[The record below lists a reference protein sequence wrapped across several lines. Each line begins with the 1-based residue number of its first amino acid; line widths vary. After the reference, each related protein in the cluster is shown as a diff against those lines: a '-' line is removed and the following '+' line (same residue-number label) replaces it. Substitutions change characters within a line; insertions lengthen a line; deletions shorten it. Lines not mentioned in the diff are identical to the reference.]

1 MKAMFFLICIAFS
14 TFSGRAAADPSCEG
28 RFVNPITDVCWRCI
42 FPLSLGSVQV
52 GKGDLPDTSNPGSPL
67 QLCPAPPPLFVRPG
81 LAIGYWEPMAMTDV
95 SRSPGCMVNLGG
107 FSINLGK
114 TGMGTARKDDK
125 QVTGTWS
132 TIEKMCIAISVLI
145 VAGNWV
151 KKHNVMDLL
160 GWVFSL
166 TLVSMLVVIRTP
178 VQIIDYSNVAQVYEV
193 DNVPIGLAIP
203 ASLTTRVGNALIQSY
218 EMVFALPDSVTYSKT
233 GMLFGSNLVAKSTDF
248 LSQNPQITTLFSDY
262 VQNCVMGDIFLN
274 HKYSFEELLNSPDPY
289 TLIFANPSPLRGV
302 FDKNNQFQTCEE
314 ASRDLKSA
322 LALDTQTGGKTWNY
336 YVRQLF
342 GGKPNPDL
350 LFSQMIGD
358 SYNYFYSSGQSAGQ
372 IIRQNV
378 TMNALRSGIQSY
390 AARSGDTASLVN
402 MANTSSLEKQRL
414 AQATMGHQALRTLP
428 LMQTVIMGIMI
439 GMFPIMVMAAMFNM
453 MTLQVLKGYV
463 FALIWLQTWPLLFAI
478 LNSAMAYYAK
488 QNGVPVVLSEL
499 SQVQLKN
506 SDIATTA
513 GYIAVMIPPLSW
525 GIVKSMGAAF
535 SSAYSHFSSSGLS
548 ATSQAASG
556 VVDGNYSFANMQM
569 ENVSGYSWG
578 TNSTTSFGQM
588 SRQLANGGMSTQT
601 RDGSMVWDSGGAMS
615 KLPVDINVG
624 RQIASAQQQMARE
637 ADVQAESALHGYNS
651 SVTSAWNSLQ
661 QFGTNKGNSAS
672 TTTGADTTDSSQDS
686 MARSKMWNAVVANA
700 KANNI
705 SNEESFQQLM
715 DDSAKSTQ
723 GVDLYGS
730 GKWSSGDQ
738 LFGKLGKWGTGL
750 SAEAGV
756 KGSAGWTHSSGN
768 TDNVGTSG
776 RESNDSRHDT
786 SSQAAKDF
794 KEASDYFTS
803 RKTTTSGNITD
814 NNASS
819 RVDQFAASLSSAKN
833 SYDQY
838 TSSRTRSHEYSEMA
852 SRTES
857 MTGQMN
863 ENLTQQFANF
873 VQHRAPQDAEAI
885 LTNTSSPEIA
895 AQREALAREFVK
907 EQVEPRVDAAYQQ
920 GRESIGQNMAG
931 VSGGGDNGS
940 VMADYR
946 QNSGRIDAMTQ
957 DAGIKDNVDQKV
969 GGMITE
975 NKQQQQETR
984 ENIQRQGAE
993 VKNENTEMEKDHKTK
1008 ANEFKGDYNERKSKV
1023 KSLPGADSPT
1033 ELEAKA
1039 AKIQKDYLDGKR

>member
-1 MKAMFFLICIAFS
+1 MLEVYAIA
-14 TFSGRAAADPSCEG
+14 GGDWLRGNLNAIAA
-28 RFVNPITDVCWRCI
+28 F
-42 FPLSLGSVQV
+42 
-52 GKGDLPDTSNPGSPL
+52 
-67 QLCPAPPPLFVRPG
+67 
-81 LAIGYWEPMAMTDV
+81 
-95 SRSPGCMVNLGG
+95 
-107 FSINLGK
+107 
-114 TGMGTARKDDK
+114 MG
-125 QVTGTWS
+125 TGTWS

-358 SYNYFYSSGQSAGQ
+358 SYSYFYSSGQSAGQ

-402 MANTSSLEKQRL
+402 IANTSSLEKQRL
-414 AQATMGHQALRTLP
+414 AQATMGHQALRALP
-428 LMQTVIMGIMI
+428 LMQTVIMGLMI

-672 TTTGADTTDSSQDS
+672 TTTGADTTESSQDS

-715 DDSAKSTQ
+715 DKSTK
-723 GVDLYGS
+723 GSLSGEMYGNA
-730 GKWSSGDQ
+730 KWNTGDQ
-738 LFGKLGKWGTGL
+738 LAGKLGKWATGF
-750 SAEAGV
+750 SAEGGV
-756 KGSAGWTHSSGN
+756 KASLGASVSSGS
-768 TDNVGTSG
+768 TDSTNESG
-776 RESNDSRHDT
+776 RESHDSRHDT

-873 VQHRAPQDAEAI
+873 VQQRAPQDAATI

-895 AQREALAREFVK
+895 TQREALAREFVK

-920 GRESIGQNMAG
+920 GRESIGQNMTE

-946 QNSGRIDAMTQ
+946 HNSGRIDAMTQ
-957 DAGIKDNVDQKV
+957 QANIKDNVGQKV

-975 NKQQQQETR
+975 NKQQHQETR
-984 ENIQRQGAE
+984 ENIQQQGVE
-993 VKNENTEMEKDHKTK
+993 VKKENAELENDHKTK
-1008 ANEFKGDYNERKSKV
+1008 GNDFKNSYNDKKEHQTR
-1023 KSLPGADSPT
+1023 LPGADST
-1033 ELEAKA
+1033 KELLDKA
-1039 AKIQKDYLDGKR
+1039 TKLENEKPKG

>member
-1 MKAMFFLICIAFS
+1 MLEIYAIA
-14 TFSGRAAADPSCEG
+14 GGDWLRGNLNAIAA
-28 RFVNPITDVCWRCI
+28 F
-42 FPLSLGSVQV
+42 
-52 GKGDLPDTSNPGSPL
+52 
-67 QLCPAPPPLFVRPG
+67 
-81 LAIGYWEPMAMTDV
+81 
-95 SRSPGCMVNLGG
+95 
-107 FSINLGK
+107 
-114 TGMGTARKDDK
+114 MGTS
-125 QVTGTWS
+125 TWS

-151 KKHNVMDLL
+151 KKHNVMDLI

-203 ASLTTRVGNALIQSY
+203 ASLTTRAGNALIQSY

-322 LALDTQTGGKTWNY
+322 LVLDTQTGGKTWNY

-378 TMNALRSGIQSY
+378 TMNALCSGIQSY

-672 TTTGADTTDSSQDS
+672 TTTGADTTESSQDS

>member
-1 MKAMFFLICIAFS
+1 MLEIYAIA
-14 TFSGRAAADPSCEG
+14 GGDWLRGNLNAIAA
-28 RFVNPITDVCWRCI
+28 F
-42 FPLSLGSVQV
+42 
-52 GKGDLPDTSNPGSPL
+52 
-67 QLCPAPPPLFVRPG
+67 
-81 LAIGYWEPMAMTDV
+81 
-95 SRSPGCMVNLGG
+95 
-107 FSINLGK
+107 
-114 TGMGTARKDDK
+114 MGTS
-125 QVTGTWS
+125 TWS

-151 KKHNVMDLL
+151 KKHNVMDLI

-414 AQATMGHQALRTLP
+414 AQATMGHQALRALP
-428 LMQTVIMGIMI
+428 LMQTVIMGLMI

-637 ADVQAESALHGYNS
+637 SDVQAESALHGYNS

-672 TTTGADTTDSSQDS
+672 TTTGADTTESSQDS
-686 MARSKMWNAVVANA
+686 MARSKMMNAVDSYA
-700 KANNI
+700 KANHI
-705 SNEESFQQLM
+705 SRDEAFGQLM
-715 DDSAKSTQ
+715 DKSVRGDVSGEAYVGARGGVGFELFGNGGKAEFGGRMSARGTA
-723 GVDLYGS
+723 
-730 GKWSSGDQ
+730 SSGSQD
-738 LFGKLGKWGTGL
+738 
-750 SAEAGV
+750 
-756 KGSAGWTHSSGN
+756 N
-768 TDNVGTSG
+768 TT
-776 RESNDSRHDT
+776 
-786 SSQAAKDF
+786 
-794 KEASDYFTS
+794 
-803 RKTTTSGNITD
+803 
-814 NNASS
+814 
-819 RVDQFAASLSSAKN
+819 
-833 SYDQY
+833 
-838 TSSRTRSHEYSEMA
+838 
-852 SRTES
+852 
-857 MTGQMN
+857 
-863 ENLTQQFANF
+863 
-873 VQHRAPQDAEAI
+873 
-885 LTNTSSPEIA
+885 
-895 AQREALAREFVK
+895 
-907 EQVEPRVDAAYQQ
+907 
-920 GRESIGQNMAG
+920 
-931 VSGGGDNGS
+931 
-940 VMADYR
+940 
-946 QNSGRIDAMTQ
+946 
-957 DAGIKDNVDQKV
+957 
-969 GGMITE
+969 
-975 NKQQQQETR
+975 
-984 ENIQRQGAE
+984 
-993 VKNENTEMEKDHKTK
+993 
-1008 ANEFKGDYNERKSKV
+1008 
-1023 KSLPGADSPT
+1023 
-1033 ELEAKA
+1033 
-1039 AKIQKDYLDGKR
+1039 

>member
-1 MKAMFFLICIAFS
+1 
-14 TFSGRAAADPSCEG
+14 
-28 RFVNPITDVCWRCI
+28 
-42 FPLSLGSVQV
+42 
-52 GKGDLPDTSNPGSPL
+52 
-67 QLCPAPPPLFVRPG
+67 
-81 LAIGYWEPMAMTDV
+81 
-95 SRSPGCMVNLGG
+95 
-107 FSINLGK
+107 
-114 TGMGTARKDDK
+114 
-125 QVTGTWS
+125 
-132 TIEKMCIAISVLI
+132 
-145 VAGNWV
+145 
-151 KKHNVMDLL
+151 

-588 SRQLANGGMSTQT
+588 SRQLANGGISTQT
-601 RDGSMVWDSGGAMS
+601 RDGSMVWDSSGAMS

-672 TTTGADTTDSSQDS
+672 TTTGADTTESSQDS

>member
-1 MKAMFFLICIAFS
+1 MLEVYAIA
-14 TFSGRAAADPSCEG
+14 GGDWLRGNLNAIAA
-28 RFVNPITDVCWRCI
+28 F
-42 FPLSLGSVQV
+42 
-52 GKGDLPDTSNPGSPL
+52 
-67 QLCPAPPPLFVRPG
+67 
-81 LAIGYWEPMAMTDV
+81 
-95 SRSPGCMVNLGG
+95 
-107 FSINLGK
+107 
-114 TGMGTARKDDK
+114 MG
-125 QVTGTWS
+125 TGTWS

-274 HKYSFEELLNSPDPY
+274 HKYTFEELLNSPDPY

-402 MANTSSLEKQRL
+402 IANTSSLEKQRL
-414 AQATMGHQALRTLP
+414 AQATMGHQALRALP
-428 LMQTVIMGIMI
+428 LTQTVIMGLMI

-463 FALIWLQTWPLLFAI
+463 YALIWLQTWPLLFAI

-535 SSAYSHFSSSGLS
+535 SSAYSHFSSSGLG

-588 SRQLANGGMSTQT
+588 SRQLANGGTET
-601 RDGSMVWDSGGAMS
+601 KTGDGTTIWDARSS
-615 KLPVDINVG
+615 KLPVDINVS
-624 RQIASAQQQMARE
+624 RQLASANQQMARE

-672 TTTGADTTDSSQDS
+672 TTTGADTTESSQDS

-715 DDSAKSTQ
+715 DKSTK
-723 GVDLYGS
+723 GSLSGEMYGNA
-730 GKWSSGDQ
+730 KWNTGDQ
-738 LFGKLGKWGTGL
+738 LAGKLGKWATGF
-750 SAEAGV
+750 SAEGGV
-756 KGSAGWTHSSGN
+756 KASLGASVSSGS
-768 TDNVGTSG
+768 TDSTNESG
-776 RESNDSRHDT
+776 RESHDSRHDT

-819 RVDQFAASLSSAKN
+819 RVDQFSASLSSAKN

-838 TSSRTRSHEYSEMA
+838 TTSRTRSHEYSEMA

-873 VQHRAPQDAEAI
+873 VQHRAPQNAEAI

-920 GRESIGQNMAG
+920 GRESIGQNMTE

-946 QNSGRIDAMTQ
+946 HNSGRIDAMTQ
-957 DAGIKDNVDQKV
+957 QANIKDNVGQKV

-975 NKQQQQETR
+975 NKQQHQETR
-984 ENIQRQGAE
+984 ENIQQQGVE
-993 VKNENTEMEKDHKTK
+993 VKKENAELENDHKTK
-1008 ANEFKGDYNERKSKV
+1008 GNDFKNSYNDKKEHQTR
-1023 KSLPGADSPT
+1023 LPGADST
-1033 ELEAKA
+1033 KELLDKA
-1039 AKIQKDYLDGKR
+1039 TKLENEKPKG

>member
-1 MKAMFFLICIAFS
+1 MLEVYAIA
-14 TFSGRAAADPSCEG
+14 GGDWLRGNLNAIAA
-28 RFVNPITDVCWRCI
+28 F
-42 FPLSLGSVQV
+42 
-52 GKGDLPDTSNPGSPL
+52 
-67 QLCPAPPPLFVRPG
+67 
-81 LAIGYWEPMAMTDV
+81 
-95 SRSPGCMVNLGG
+95 
-107 FSINLGK
+107 
-114 TGMGTARKDDK
+114 MG
-125 QVTGTWS
+125 TGTWS

-145 VAGNWV
+145 VAGSWV
-151 KKHNVMDLL
+151 KKHNVMDLI

-414 AQATMGHQALRTLP
+414 AQATMGHQALRALP
-428 LMQTVIMGIMI
+428 LMQTVIMGLMI

-661 QFGTNKGNSAS
+661 QFGTNKGNSTS
-672 TTTGADTTDSSQDS
+672 TTTGADTTESSQDS

-715 DDSAKSTQ
+715 DKSTK
-723 GVDLYGS
+723 GAVSGEIYGG

-738 LFGKLGKWGTGL
+738 LAGKLGKLATGF
-750 SAEAGV
+750 SAEGGF
-756 KGSAGWTHSSGN
+756 KGSVALSGTSGS
-768 TDNVGTSG
+768 TDSTTESG
-776 RESNDSRHDT
+776 RESHDSRHDT

-838 TSSRTRSHEYSEMA
+838 TTSRTRSHEYSEMA

-857 MTGQMN
+857 MSGQMN

-940 VMADYR
+940 VMADYG

-957 DAGIKDNVDQKV
+957 DAGIKDNVGQKV
-969 GGMITE
+969 DGMIAE
-975 NKQQQQETR
+975 NKQQHKETR
-984 ENIQRQGAE
+984 ENIQQQGVE
-993 VKNENTEMEKDHKTK
+993 VKKENAELENDHKTK
-1008 ANEFKGDYNERKSKV
+1008 GNDFKNTYNNKKESQTK
-1023 KSLPGADSPT
+1023 LPGADT
-1033 ELEAKA
+1033 TKELLDKA
-1039 AKIQKDYLDGKR
+1039 RKLENETSKR

>member
-1 MKAMFFLICIAFS
+1 
-14 TFSGRAAADPSCEG
+14 
-28 RFVNPITDVCWRCI
+28 
-42 FPLSLGSVQV
+42 
-52 GKGDLPDTSNPGSPL
+52 
-67 QLCPAPPPLFVRPG
+67 
-81 LAIGYWEPMAMTDV
+81 
-95 SRSPGCMVNLGG
+95 
-107 FSINLGK
+107 
-114 TGMGTARKDDK
+114 
-125 QVTGTWS
+125 
-132 TIEKMCIAISVLI
+132 
-145 VAGNWV
+145 
-151 KKHNVMDLL
+151 
-160 GWVFSL
+160 FSL

-588 SRQLANGGMSTQT
+588 SRQLANGGISTQT
-601 RDGSMVWDSGGAMS
+601 RDGSMVWDSSGAMS

-672 TTTGADTTDSSQDS
+672 TTTGADTTESSQDS

>member
-1 MKAMFFLICIAFS
+1 MLEIYAIA
-14 TFSGRAAADPSCEG
+14 GGDWLRGNLNAIAA
-28 RFVNPITDVCWRCI
+28 F
-42 FPLSLGSVQV
+42 
-52 GKGDLPDTSNPGSPL
+52 
-67 QLCPAPPPLFVRPG
+67 
-81 LAIGYWEPMAMTDV
+81 
-95 SRSPGCMVNLGG
+95 
-107 FSINLGK
+107 
-114 TGMGTARKDDK
+114 MGTS
-125 QVTGTWS
+125 TWS

-151 KKHNVMDLL
+151 KKHNVMDLI

-203 ASLTTRVGNALIQSY
+203 ASLTTRAGNALIQSY

-322 LALDTQTGGKTWNY
+322 LVLDTQTGGKTWNY

-342 GGKPNPDL
+342 GGKPKPDL

-672 TTTGADTTDSSQDS
+672 TTTGADTTESSQDS

>member
-1 MKAMFFLICIAFS
+1 
-14 TFSGRAAADPSCEG
+14 
-28 RFVNPITDVCWRCI
+28 
-42 FPLSLGSVQV
+42 
-52 GKGDLPDTSNPGSPL
+52 
-67 QLCPAPPPLFVRPG
+67 
-81 LAIGYWEPMAMTDV
+81 
-95 SRSPGCMVNLGG
+95 
-107 FSINLGK
+107 
-114 TGMGTARKDDK
+114 
-125 QVTGTWS
+125 
-132 TIEKMCIAISVLI
+132 
-145 VAGNWV
+145 
-151 KKHNVMDLL
+151 
-160 GWVFSL
+160 
-166 TLVSMLVVIRTP
+166 
-178 VQIIDYSNVAQVYEV
+178 
-193 DNVPIGLAIP
+193 
-203 ASLTTRVGNALIQSY
+203 
-218 EMVFALPDSVTYSKT
+218 
-233 GMLFGSNLVAKSTDF
+233 
-248 LSQNPQITTLFSDY
+248 
-262 VQNCVMGDIFLN
+262 
-274 HKYSFEELLNSPDPY
+274 
-289 TLIFANPSPLRGV
+289 
-302 FDKNNQFQTCEE
+302 
-314 ASRDLKSA
+314 
-322 LALDTQTGGKTWNY
+322 LDTQTGGKTWNY

-672 TTTGADTTDSSQDS
+672 TTTGADTTESSQDS

>member
-1 MKAMFFLICIAFS
+1 MLEVYAIA
-14 TFSGRAAADPSCEG
+14 GGDWLRGNLNAIAA
-28 RFVNPITDVCWRCI
+28 F
-42 FPLSLGSVQV
+42 
-52 GKGDLPDTSNPGSPL
+52 
-67 QLCPAPPPLFVRPG
+67 
-81 LAIGYWEPMAMTDV
+81 
-95 SRSPGCMVNLGG
+95 
-107 FSINLGK
+107 
-114 TGMGTARKDDK
+114 MG
-125 QVTGTWS
+125 TGTWS

-151 KKHNVMDLL
+151 KKHNVMELI

-166 TLVSMLVVIRTP
+166 TLVSMLIVIRTP

-248 LSQNPQITTLFSDY
+248 LSQNPEITTLFSDY

-274 HKYSFEELLNSPDPY
+274 HKYSFEDLLNSPDPY

-402 MANTSSLEKQRL
+402 IANTSSLEKQRL
-414 AQATMGHQALRTLP
+414 AQATMGHQALRALP
-428 LMQTVIMGIMI
+428 LTQTVIMGIMI

-453 MTLQVLKGYV
+453 TTLQVLKGYV

-535 SSAYSHFSSSGLS
+535 SSAYSHFSSSGLG

-637 ADVQAESALHGYNS
+637 SDVQAESALHGYNS

-672 TTTGADTTDSSQDS
+672 TTTGADTTESSQDS

-715 DDSAKSTQ
+715 DKSTK
-723 GVDLYGS
+723 GAVSGEIYGG

-738 LFGKLGKWGTGL
+738 LAGKLGKLATGF
-750 SAEAGV
+750 SADGGF
-756 KGSAGWTHSSGN
+756 KGSVALSGTSGS
-768 TDNVGTSG
+768 TDSTNESG
-776 RESNDSRHDT
+776 RESHDSRHDT

-819 RVDQFAASLSSAKN
+819 RVDQFSASLSSAKN

-838 TSSRTRSHEYSEMA
+838 TTSRTRSHEYSEMA

-907 EQVEPRVDAAYQQ
+907 EQVEPRVDGAYQQ
-920 GRESIGQNMAG
+920 GRESIGQNMTG

-940 VMADYR
+940 VMADYG
-946 QNSGRIDAMTQ
+946 QNSGRIDTMTQ
-957 DAGIKDNVDQKV
+957 EAGIKGDVGQKV
-969 GGMITE
+969 DGMIAE
-975 NKQQQQETR
+975 NKQQHQETR
-984 ENIQRQGAE
+984 ENIQQQGVE
-993 VKNENTEMEKDHKTK
+993 VKKENAELENDHKTK
-1008 ANEFKGDYNERKSKV
+1008 GNDFKNTYNNKKESQTK
-1023 KSLPGADSPT
+1023 LPGADT
-1033 ELEAKA
+1033 TKELLDKA
-1039 AKIQKDYLDGKR
+1039 RKLENETSKR

>member
-1 MKAMFFLICIAFS
+1 
-14 TFSGRAAADPSCEG
+14 
-28 RFVNPITDVCWRCI
+28 
-42 FPLSLGSVQV
+42 
-52 GKGDLPDTSNPGSPL
+52 
-67 QLCPAPPPLFVRPG
+67 
-81 LAIGYWEPMAMTDV
+81 
-95 SRSPGCMVNLGG
+95 
-107 FSINLGK
+107 
-114 TGMGTARKDDK
+114 
-125 QVTGTWS
+125 
-132 TIEKMCIAISVLI
+132 
-145 VAGNWV
+145 
-151 KKHNVMDLL
+151 
-160 GWVFSL
+160 
-166 TLVSMLVVIRTP
+166 
-178 VQIIDYSNVAQVYEV
+178 
-193 DNVPIGLAIP
+193 
-203 ASLTTRVGNALIQSY
+203 
-218 EMVFALPDSVTYSKT
+218 
-233 GMLFGSNLVAKSTDF
+233 
-248 LSQNPQITTLFSDY
+248 
-262 VQNCVMGDIFLN
+262 
-274 HKYSFEELLNSPDPY
+274 
-289 TLIFANPSPLRGV
+289 
-302 FDKNNQFQTCEE
+302 
-314 ASRDLKSA
+314 SA

-672 TTTGADTTDSSQDS
+672 TTTGADTTESSQDS

>member
-1 MKAMFFLICIAFS
+1 
-14 TFSGRAAADPSCEG
+14 
-28 RFVNPITDVCWRCI
+28 
-42 FPLSLGSVQV
+42 
-52 GKGDLPDTSNPGSPL
+52 
-67 QLCPAPPPLFVRPG
+67 
-81 LAIGYWEPMAMTDV
+81 
-95 SRSPGCMVNLGG
+95 
-107 FSINLGK
+107 
-114 TGMGTARKDDK
+114 
-125 QVTGTWS
+125 
-132 TIEKMCIAISVLI
+132 

-151 KKHNVMDLL
+151 KKHNVMDLI

-203 ASLTTRVGNALIQSY
+203 ASLTTRAGNALIQSY

-322 LALDTQTGGKTWNY
+322 LVLDTQTGGKTWNY

-588 SRQLANGGMSTQT
+588 SRQLANGGISTQT

-672 TTTGADTTDSSQDS
+672 TTTGADTTESSQDS

>member
-1 MKAMFFLICIAFS
+1 MLEVYAIA
-14 TFSGRAAADPSCEG
+14 GGDWLRGNLNAIAA
-28 RFVNPITDVCWRCI
+28 F
-42 FPLSLGSVQV
+42 
-52 GKGDLPDTSNPGSPL
+52 
-67 QLCPAPPPLFVRPG
+67 
-81 LAIGYWEPMAMTDV
+81 
-95 SRSPGCMVNLGG
+95 
-107 FSINLGK
+107 
-114 TGMGTARKDDK
+114 MG
-125 QVTGTWS
+125 TGTWS

-151 KKHNVMDLL
+151 KKHNVMELI

-274 HKYSFEELLNSPDPY
+274 HKYTFEELLNSPDPY

-402 MANTSSLEKQRL
+402 IANTSSLEKQRL

-535 SSAYSHFSSSGLS
+535 SSAYSHFSSSGLG

-637 ADVQAESALHGYNS
+637 SDVQAESALHGYNS

-661 QFGTNKGNSAS
+661 QFGTNKGNSTS
-672 TTTGADTTDSSQDS
+672 TTTGADTTESSQDS

-715 DDSAKSTQ
+715 DKSTK
-723 GVDLYGS
+723 GAVSGEIYGG

-738 LFGKLGKWGTGL
+738 LAGKLGKLATGF
-750 SAEAGV
+750 SAEGGF
-756 KGSAGWTHSSGN
+756 KGSVALSGTSGS
-768 TDNVGTSG
+768 TDSTTESG
-776 RESNDSRHDT
+776 RESHDSRHDT

-838 TSSRTRSHEYSEMA
+838 TTSRTRSHEYSEMA

-857 MTGQMN
+857 MSGQMN

-940 VMADYR
+940 VMADYG

-957 DAGIKDNVDQKV
+957 DAGIKDNVGQKV
-969 GGMITE
+969 DGMIAE
-975 NKQQQQETR
+975 NKQQHKETR
-984 ENIQRQGAE
+984 ENIQQQGVE
-993 VKNENTEMEKDHKTK
+993 VKKENAELENDHKTK
-1008 ANEFKGDYNERKSKV
+1008 GNDFKNTYNNKKESQTK
-1023 KSLPGADSPT
+1023 LPGADT
-1033 ELEAKA
+1033 TKELLDKA
-1039 AKIQKDYLDGKR
+1039 RKLENETSKR

>member
-1 MKAMFFLICIAFS
+1 MLEIYAIA
-14 TFSGRAAADPSCEG
+14 GGDWLRGNLNAIAA
-28 RFVNPITDVCWRCI
+28 F
-42 FPLSLGSVQV
+42 
-52 GKGDLPDTSNPGSPL
+52 
-67 QLCPAPPPLFVRPG
+67 
-81 LAIGYWEPMAMTDV
+81 
-95 SRSPGCMVNLGG
+95 
-107 FSINLGK
+107 
-114 TGMGTARKDDK
+114 MGTS
-125 QVTGTWS
+125 TWS

-151 KKHNVMDLL
+151 KKHNVMDLI

-203 ASLTTRVGNALIQSY
+203 ASLTTRAGNALIQSY

-322 LALDTQTGGKTWNY
+322 LVLDTQTGGKTWNY

-672 TTTGADTTDSSQDS
+672 TTTGADTTESSQDS

-984 ENIQRQGAE
+984 ENIQRQVAE
-993 VKNENTEMEKDHKTK
+993 VKNEKTEMEKDHKTK

>member
-1 MKAMFFLICIAFS
+1 MLEVYAIA
-14 TFSGRAAADPSCEG
+14 GGDWLRGNLNAIAA
-28 RFVNPITDVCWRCI
+28 F
-42 FPLSLGSVQV
+42 
-52 GKGDLPDTSNPGSPL
+52 
-67 QLCPAPPPLFVRPG
+67 
-81 LAIGYWEPMAMTDV
+81 
-95 SRSPGCMVNLGG
+95 
-107 FSINLGK
+107 
-114 TGMGTARKDDK
+114 MG
-125 QVTGTWS
+125 TGTWS

-145 VAGNWV
+145 VAGSWV
-151 KKHNVMDLL
+151 KKHNVMDLI

-672 TTTGADTTDSSQDS
+672 TTTGADTTESSQDS

-715 DDSAKSTQ
+715 DKSTK
-723 GVDLYGS
+723 GAVSGEIYGG

-738 LFGKLGKWGTGL
+738 LAGKLGKLATGF
-750 SAEAGV
+750 SADGGF
-756 KGSAGWTHSSGN
+756 KGSVALSGTSGS
-768 TDNVGTSG
+768 TDSTNESG
-776 RESNDSRHDT
+776 RESHDSRHDT

-819 RVDQFAASLSSAKN
+819 RVDQFSASLSSAKN

-838 TSSRTRSHEYSEMA
+838 TTSRTRSHEYSEMA

-920 GRESIGQNMAG
+920 GRESIGQNMTG

-940 VMADYR
+940 VMADYG
-946 QNSGRIDAMTQ
+946 QNSGRIDSMTQ
-957 DAGIKDNVDQKV
+957 DAGIKDNVGQKV
-969 GGMITE
+969 DGMIAE
-975 NKQQQQETR
+975 NKQQHQETR
-984 ENIQRQGAE
+984 ENIQQQGVE
-993 VKNENTEMEKDHKTK
+993 VKKENAELENDHKTK
-1008 ANEFKGDYNERKSKV
+1008 GNDFKNTYNNKKESQTK
-1023 KSLPGADSPT
+1023 LPGADT
-1033 ELEAKA
+1033 TKELLDKA
-1039 AKIQKDYLDGKR
+1039 RKLENETSKR

>member
-1 MKAMFFLICIAFS
+1 MLEVYAIA
-14 TFSGRAAADPSCEG
+14 GGDWLRGNLNAIAA
-28 RFVNPITDVCWRCI
+28 F
-42 FPLSLGSVQV
+42 
-52 GKGDLPDTSNPGSPL
+52 
-67 QLCPAPPPLFVRPG
+67 
-81 LAIGYWEPMAMTDV
+81 
-95 SRSPGCMVNLGG
+95 
-107 FSINLGK
+107 
-114 TGMGTARKDDK
+114 MG
-125 QVTGTWS
+125 TGTWS

-274 HKYSFEELLNSPDPY
+274 HKYTFEELLNSPDPY

-402 MANTSSLEKQRL
+402 IANTSSLEKQRL

-525 GIVKSMGAAF
+525 GIVKSMGGAF
-535 SSAYSHFSSSGLS
+535 SSAYSHFSSSGLG

-661 QFGTNKGNSAS
+661 QFGTNKGNSTS
-672 TTTGADTTDSSQDS
+672 TTTGADTTESSQDS

-715 DDSAKSTQ
+715 DKSTK
-723 GVDLYGS
+723 GAVSGEIYGG

-738 LFGKLGKWGTGL
+738 LAGKLGKLATGF
-750 SAEAGV
+750 SADGGF
-756 KGSAGWTHSSGN
+756 KGSVALSGTSGS
-768 TDNVGTSG
+768 TDSTNESG
-776 RESNDSRHDT
+776 RESHDSRHDT

-819 RVDQFAASLSSAKN
+819 RVDQFSASLSSAKN

-838 TSSRTRSHEYSEMA
+838 TTSRTRSHEYSEMA

-920 GRESIGQNMAG
+920 GRESIGQNMTG

-940 VMADYR
+940 VMADYG
-946 QNSGRIDAMTQ
+946 QNSGRIDSMTQ
-957 DAGIKDNVDQKV
+957 DAGIKDNVGQKV
-969 GGMITE
+969 DGMIAE
-975 NKQQQQETR
+975 NKQQHQETR
-984 ENIQRQGAE
+984 ENIQQQGVE
-993 VKNENTEMEKDHKTK
+993 VKKENAELENDHKTK
-1008 ANEFKGDYNERKSKV
+1008 GNDFKNTYNNKKESQTK
-1023 KSLPGADSPT
+1023 LPGADT
-1033 ELEAKA
+1033 TKELLDKA
-1039 AKIQKDYLDGKR
+1039 RKLENETSKR

>member
-1 MKAMFFLICIAFS
+1 MLEVYAIA
-14 TFSGRAAADPSCEG
+14 GGDWLRGNLNAIAA
-28 RFVNPITDVCWRCI
+28 F
-42 FPLSLGSVQV
+42 
-52 GKGDLPDTSNPGSPL
+52 
-67 QLCPAPPPLFVRPG
+67 
-81 LAIGYWEPMAMTDV
+81 
-95 SRSPGCMVNLGG
+95 
-107 FSINLGK
+107 
-114 TGMGTARKDDK
+114 MG
-125 QVTGTWS
+125 TGTWS

-151 KKHNVMDLL
+151 KKHNVMDLI

-402 MANTSSLEKQRL
+402 IANTSSLEKQRL
-414 AQATMGHQALRTLP
+414 AQATMGHQALRALP
-428 LMQTVIMGIMI
+428 LTQTVIMGIMI

-535 SSAYSHFSSSGLS
+535 SSAYSHFSSSGLG

-661 QFGTNKGNSAS
+661 QFGTNKGNSTS
-672 TTTGADTTDSSQDS
+672 TTTGADTTESSQDS

-907 EQVEPRVDAAYQQ
+907 EQVEPRVDGAYQQ
-920 GRESIGQNMAG
+920 GRESIGQNMTG

-957 DAGIKDNVDQKV
+957 DAGIKDNVGQKV
-969 GGMITE
+969 DGMIAE
-975 NKQQQQETR
+975 NKQQHQETL
-984 ENIQRQGAE
+984 ENIQQQGVE
-993 VKNENTEMEKDHKTK
+993 VKKENAELENDHKTK
-1008 ANEFKGDYNERKSKV
+1008 GNDFKNTYNNKKESQTK
-1023 KSLPGADSPT
+1023 LPGADT
-1033 ELEAKA
+1033 TKELLDKA
-1039 AKIQKDYLDGKR
+1039 RKLENETSKR

>member
-1 MKAMFFLICIAFS
+1 MLEVYAIA
-14 TFSGRAAADPSCEG
+14 GGDWLRGNLNAIAA
-28 RFVNPITDVCWRCI
+28 F
-42 FPLSLGSVQV
+42 
-52 GKGDLPDTSNPGSPL
+52 
-67 QLCPAPPPLFVRPG
+67 
-81 LAIGYWEPMAMTDV
+81 
-95 SRSPGCMVNLGG
+95 
-107 FSINLGK
+107 
-114 TGMGTARKDDK
+114 MG
-125 QVTGTWS
+125 TGTWS

-145 VAGNWV
+145 VAGSWV
-151 KKHNVMDLL
+151 KKHNVMDLI

-414 AQATMGHQALRTLP
+414 AQATMGHQALRALP
-428 LMQTVIMGIMI
+428 LMQTVIMGLMI

-661 QFGTNKGNSAS
+661 QFSTNKGNSTS
-672 TTTGADTTDSSQDS
+672 TTTGADTTESSQDS

-715 DDSAKSTQ
+715 DESRKGTVS
-723 GVDLYGS
+723 GEMYGNA
-730 GKWSSGDQ
+730 KWSSGDQ
-738 LFGKLGKWGTGL
+738 LVGILGKWATGL
-750 SAEAGV
+750 TAEGGAKISAGV
-756 KGSAGWTHSSGN
+756 NASSGS
-768 TDNVGTSG
+768 TDSTTESG
-776 RESNDSRHDT
+776 RESHDSRHDT

-857 MTGQMN
+857 MTGQMS

-873 VQHRAPQDAEAI
+873 VQRRAPQDAEAI

-940 VMADYR
+940 VMADYG

-957 DAGIKDNVDQKV
+957 DAGIKDNVGQKV
-969 GGMITE
+969 DGMIAE
-975 NKQQQQETR
+975 NKQQHQETR
-984 ENIQRQGAE
+984 ENIQQQGVE
-993 VKNENTEMEKDHKTK
+993 VKKENAELENDHKTK
-1008 ANEFKGDYNERKSKV
+1008 GNDFKNSYNDKKEHQTR
-1023 KSLPGADSPT
+1023 LPGADST
-1033 ELEAKA
+1033 KELLDKA
-1039 AKIQKDYLDGKR
+1039 TKLENEKPKG

>member
-1 MKAMFFLICIAFS
+1 MLEIYAIA
-14 TFSGRAAADPSCEG
+14 GGDWLRGNLNAIAA
-28 RFVNPITDVCWRCI
+28 F
-42 FPLSLGSVQV
+42 
-52 GKGDLPDTSNPGSPL
+52 
-67 QLCPAPPPLFVRPG
+67 
-81 LAIGYWEPMAMTDV
+81 
-95 SRSPGCMVNLGG
+95 
-107 FSINLGK
+107 
-114 TGMGTARKDDK
+114 MGTS
-125 QVTGTWS
+125 TWS

-151 KKHNVMDLL
+151 KKHNVMDLI

-414 AQATMGHQALRTLP
+414 AQATMGHQALRALP
-428 LMQTVIMGIMI
+428 LMQTVIMGLMI

-661 QFGTNKGNSAS
+661 QFGTNKGNSTS
-672 TTTGADTTDSSQDS
+672 TTTGADTTESSQDS

-715 DDSAKSTQ
+715 DKSTK
-723 GVDLYGS
+723 GAVSGEIYGG

-738 LFGKLGKWGTGL
+738 LAGKLGKLATGF
-750 SAEAGV
+750 SAEGGF
-756 KGSAGWTHSSGN
+756 KGSVALSGTSGS
-768 TDNVGTSG
+768 TDSTTESG
-776 RESNDSRHDT
+776 RESHDSRHDT

-838 TSSRTRSHEYSEMA
+838 TTSRTRSHEYSEMA

-857 MTGQMN
+857 MSGQMN

-895 AQREALAREFVK
+895 AQREALVREFVK

-940 VMADYR
+940 VMADYG

-957 DAGIKDNVDQKV
+957 DAGIKDNVGQKV
-969 GGMITE
+969 DGMIAE
-975 NKQQQQETR
+975 NKQQHKETR
-984 ENIQRQGAE
+984 ENIQQQGVE
-993 VKNENTEMEKDHKTK
+993 VKKENAELENDHKTK
-1008 ANEFKGDYNERKSKV
+1008 GNDFKNTYNNKKESQTK
-1023 KSLPGADSPT
+1023 LPGADT
-1033 ELEAKA
+1033 TKELLDKA
-1039 AKIQKDYLDGKR
+1039 RKLENETSKR

>member
-1 MKAMFFLICIAFS
+1 MLEIYAIA
-14 TFSGRAAADPSCEG
+14 GGDWLRGNLNAIAA
-28 RFVNPITDVCWRCI
+28 F
-42 FPLSLGSVQV
+42 
-52 GKGDLPDTSNPGSPL
+52 
-67 QLCPAPPPLFVRPG
+67 
-81 LAIGYWEPMAMTDV
+81 
-95 SRSPGCMVNLGG
+95 
-107 FSINLGK
+107 
-114 TGMGTARKDDK
+114 MGTS
-125 QVTGTWS
+125 TWS

-151 KKHNVMDLL
+151 KKHNVMDLI

-203 ASLTTRVGNALIQSY
+203 ASLTTRAGNALIQSY

-322 LALDTQTGGKTWNY
+322 LVLDTQTGGKTWNY

-672 TTTGADTTDSSQDS
+672 TTTGADTTESSQDS

-1008 ANEFKGDYNERKSKV
+1008 ANEFKGDYNERK
-1023 KSLPGADSPT
+1023 
-1033 ELEAKA
+1033 
-1039 AKIQKDYLDGKR
+1039 

>member
-1 MKAMFFLICIAFS
+1 
-14 TFSGRAAADPSCEG
+14 
-28 RFVNPITDVCWRCI
+28 
-42 FPLSLGSVQV
+42 
-52 GKGDLPDTSNPGSPL
+52 
-67 QLCPAPPPLFVRPG
+67 
-81 LAIGYWEPMAMTDV
+81 
-95 SRSPGCMVNLGG
+95 
-107 FSINLGK
+107 
-114 TGMGTARKDDK
+114 
-125 QVTGTWS
+125 
-132 TIEKMCIAISVLI
+132 
-145 VAGNWV
+145 
-151 KKHNVMDLL
+151 
-160 GWVFSL
+160 
-166 TLVSMLVVIRTP
+166 
-178 VQIIDYSNVAQVYEV
+178 
-193 DNVPIGLAIP
+193 
-203 ASLTTRVGNALIQSY
+203 
-218 EMVFALPDSVTYSKT
+218 
-233 GMLFGSNLVAKSTDF
+233 
-248 LSQNPQITTLFSDY
+248 
-262 VQNCVMGDIFLN
+262 
-274 HKYSFEELLNSPDPY
+274 
-289 TLIFANPSPLRGV
+289 
-302 FDKNNQFQTCEE
+302 
-314 ASRDLKSA
+314 
-322 LALDTQTGGKTWNY
+322 
-336 YVRQLF
+336 
-342 GGKPNPDL
+342 
-350 LFSQMIGD
+350 
-358 SYNYFYSSGQSAGQ
+358 
-372 IIRQNV
+372 
-378 TMNALRSGIQSY
+378 
-390 AARSGDTASLVN
+390 VN

-588 SRQLANGGMSTQT
+588 SRQLANGGISTQT
-601 RDGSMVWDSGGAMS
+601 RDGSMVWDSSGAMS

-672 TTTGADTTDSSQDS
+672 TTTGADTTESSQDS

-738 LFGKLGKWGTGL
+738 LFGKLGKWGAGL

>member
-1 MKAMFFLICIAFS
+1 MLEIYAIA
-14 TFSGRAAADPSCEG
+14 GGDWLRGNLNAIAA
-28 RFVNPITDVCWRCI
+28 F
-42 FPLSLGSVQV
+42 
-52 GKGDLPDTSNPGSPL
+52 
-67 QLCPAPPPLFVRPG
+67 
-81 LAIGYWEPMAMTDV
+81 
-95 SRSPGCMVNLGG
+95 
-107 FSINLGK
+107 
-114 TGMGTARKDDK
+114 MGTS
-125 QVTGTWS
+125 TWS

-151 KKHNVMDLL
+151 KKHNVMDLI

-203 ASLTTRVGNALIQSY
+203 ASLTTRAGNALIQSY

-322 LALDTQTGGKTWNY
+322 LVLDTQTGGKTWNY

-672 TTTGADTTDSSQDS
+672 TTTGADTTESSQDS

-895 AQREALAREFVK
+895 AQREALALEFVK

-984 ENIQRQGAE
+984 ENI
-993 VKNENTEMEKDHKTK
+993 
-1008 ANEFKGDYNERKSKV
+1008 
-1023 KSLPGADSPT
+1023 
-1033 ELEAKA
+1033 
-1039 AKIQKDYLDGKR
+1039 

>member
-1 MKAMFFLICIAFS
+1 MLEIYAIA
-14 TFSGRAAADPSCEG
+14 GGDWLRGNLNAIAA
-28 RFVNPITDVCWRCI
+28 F
-42 FPLSLGSVQV
+42 
-52 GKGDLPDTSNPGSPL
+52 
-67 QLCPAPPPLFVRPG
+67 
-81 LAIGYWEPMAMTDV
+81 
-95 SRSPGCMVNLGG
+95 
-107 FSINLGK
+107 
-114 TGMGTARKDDK
+114 MGTS
-125 QVTGTWS
+125 TWS

-151 KKHNVMDLL
+151 KKHNVMDLI

-414 AQATMGHQALRTLP
+414 AQATMGHQALRALP
-428 LMQTVIMGIMI
+428 LMQTVIMGLMI

-661 QFGTNKGNSAS
+661 QFGTNKGNSTS
-672 TTTGADTTDSSQDS
+672 TTTGADTTESSQDS

-715 DDSAKSTQ
+715 DKSTK
-723 GVDLYGS
+723 GAVSGEIYGG

-738 LFGKLGKWGTGL
+738 LAGKLGKLATGF
-750 SAEAGV
+750 SAEGGF
-756 KGSAGWTHSSGN
+756 KGSVALSGTSGS
-768 TDNVGTSG
+768 TDSTNESG
-776 RESNDSRHDT
+776 RESHDSRHDT

-838 TSSRTRSHEYSEMA
+838 TTSRTRSHEYSEMA

-857 MTGQMN
+857 MSGQMN

-940 VMADYR
+940 VMADYG

-957 DAGIKDNVDQKV
+957 DAGIKDNVGQKV
-969 GGMITE
+969 DGMIAE
-975 NKQQQQETR
+975 NKQQHKETR
-984 ENIQRQGAE
+984 ENIQQQGVE
-993 VKNENTEMEKDHKTK
+993 VKKENAELENDHKTK
-1008 ANEFKGDYNERKSKV
+1008 GNDFKNTYNNKKESQTK
-1023 KSLPGADSPT
+1023 LPGADT
-1033 ELEAKA
+1033 TKELLDKA
-1039 AKIQKDYLDGKR
+1039 RKLENETSKR

>member
-1 MKAMFFLICIAFS
+1 
-14 TFSGRAAADPSCEG
+14 
-28 RFVNPITDVCWRCI
+28 
-42 FPLSLGSVQV
+42 
-52 GKGDLPDTSNPGSPL
+52 
-67 QLCPAPPPLFVRPG
+67 
-81 LAIGYWEPMAMTDV
+81 
-95 SRSPGCMVNLGG
+95 
-107 FSINLGK
+107 
-114 TGMGTARKDDK
+114 
-125 QVTGTWS
+125 
-132 TIEKMCIAISVLI
+132 
-145 VAGNWV
+145 
-151 KKHNVMDLL
+151 
-160 GWVFSL
+160 
-166 TLVSMLVVIRTP
+166 
-178 VQIIDYSNVAQVYEV
+178 SNVAQVYEV

-203 ASLTTRVGNALIQSY
+203 ASLTTRAGNALIQSY

-672 TTTGADTTDSSQDS
+672 TTTGADTTESSQDS

>member
-1 MKAMFFLICIAFS
+1 
-14 TFSGRAAADPSCEG
+14 
-28 RFVNPITDVCWRCI
+28 
-42 FPLSLGSVQV
+42 
-52 GKGDLPDTSNPGSPL
+52 
-67 QLCPAPPPLFVRPG
+67 
-81 LAIGYWEPMAMTDV
+81 
-95 SRSPGCMVNLGG
+95 
-107 FSINLGK
+107 
-114 TGMGTARKDDK
+114 
-125 QVTGTWS
+125 
-132 TIEKMCIAISVLI
+132 
-145 VAGNWV
+145 
-151 KKHNVMDLL
+151 
-160 GWVFSL
+160 

-588 SRQLANGGMSTQT
+588 SRQLANGGISTQT
-601 RDGSMVWDSGGAMS
+601 RDGSMVWDSSGAMS

-672 TTTGADTTDSSQDS
+672 TTTGADTTESSQDS

>member
-1 MKAMFFLICIAFS
+1 MLEVYAIA
-14 TFSGRAAADPSCEG
+14 GGDWLRGNLNAIAA
-28 RFVNPITDVCWRCI
+28 F
-42 FPLSLGSVQV
+42 
-52 GKGDLPDTSNPGSPL
+52 
-67 QLCPAPPPLFVRPG
+67 
-81 LAIGYWEPMAMTDV
+81 
-95 SRSPGCMVNLGG
+95 
-107 FSINLGK
+107 
-114 TGMGTARKDDK
+114 MG
-125 QVTGTWS
+125 TGTWS

-151 KKHNVMDLL
+151 KKHNVMDLI

-535 SSAYSHFSSSGLS
+535 SSAYSHFSSSGLG

-661 QFGTNKGNSAS
+661 QFGTNKGNSTS
-672 TTTGADTTDSSQDS
+672 TTTGADTTESSQDS

-715 DDSAKSTQ
+715 DESRKGTVS
-723 GVDLYGS
+723 GEMYGNA
-730 GKWSSGDQ
+730 KWSSGDQ
-738 LFGKLGKWGTGL
+738 LVGSGL
-750 SAEAGV
+750 
-756 KGSAGWTHSSGN
+756 
-768 TDNVGTSG
+768 
-776 RESNDSRHDT
+776 
-786 SSQAAKDF
+786 
-794 KEASDYFTS
+794 
-803 RKTTTSGNITD
+803 
-814 NNASS
+814 
-819 RVDQFAASLSSAKN
+819 DQF
-833 SYDQY
+833 
-838 TSSRTRSHEYSEMA
+838 
-852 SRTES
+852 
-857 MTGQMN
+857 G
-863 ENLTQQFANF
+863 
-873 VQHRAPQDAEAI
+873 
-885 LTNTSSPEIA
+885 
-895 AQREALAREFVK
+895 
-907 EQVEPRVDAAYQQ
+907 
-920 GRESIGQNMAG
+920 
-931 VSGGGDNGS
+931 
-940 VMADYR
+940 
-946 QNSGRIDAMTQ
+946 
-957 DAGIKDNVDQKV
+957 
-969 GGMITE
+969 
-975 NKQQQQETR
+975 
-984 ENIQRQGAE
+984 
-993 VKNENTEMEKDHKTK
+993 
-1008 ANEFKGDYNERKSKV
+1008 
-1023 KSLPGADSPT
+1023 
-1033 ELEAKA
+1033 
-1039 AKIQKDYLDGKR
+1039 

>member
-1 MKAMFFLICIAFS
+1 
-14 TFSGRAAADPSCEG
+14 
-28 RFVNPITDVCWRCI
+28 
-42 FPLSLGSVQV
+42 
-52 GKGDLPDTSNPGSPL
+52 
-67 QLCPAPPPLFVRPG
+67 
-81 LAIGYWEPMAMTDV
+81 
-95 SRSPGCMVNLGG
+95 
-107 FSINLGK
+107 
-114 TGMGTARKDDK
+114 
-125 QVTGTWS
+125 
-132 TIEKMCIAISVLI
+132 
-145 VAGNWV
+145 
-151 KKHNVMDLL
+151 
-160 GWVFSL
+160 
-166 TLVSMLVVIRTP
+166 
-178 VQIIDYSNVAQVYEV
+178 
-193 DNVPIGLAIP
+193 
-203 ASLTTRVGNALIQSY
+203 
-218 EMVFALPDSVTYSKT
+218 
-233 GMLFGSNLVAKSTDF
+233 
-248 LSQNPQITTLFSDY
+248 
-262 VQNCVMGDIFLN
+262 
-274 HKYSFEELLNSPDPY
+274 
-289 TLIFANPSPLRGV
+289 
-302 FDKNNQFQTCEE
+302 
-314 ASRDLKSA
+314 
-322 LALDTQTGGKTWNY
+322 
-336 YVRQLF
+336 
-342 GGKPNPDL
+342 
-350 LFSQMIGD
+350 
-358 SYNYFYSSGQSAGQ
+358 
-372 IIRQNV
+372 
-378 TMNALRSGIQSY
+378 
-390 AARSGDTASLVN
+390 
-402 MANTSSLEKQRL
+402 SSLEKQRL

>member
-1 MKAMFFLICIAFS
+1 MLEVYAIA
-14 TFSGRAAADPSCEG
+14 GGDWLRGNLNAIAA
-28 RFVNPITDVCWRCI
+28 F
-42 FPLSLGSVQV
+42 
-52 GKGDLPDTSNPGSPL
+52 
-67 QLCPAPPPLFVRPG
+67 
-81 LAIGYWEPMAMTDV
+81 
-95 SRSPGCMVNLGG
+95 
-107 FSINLGK
+107 
-114 TGMGTARKDDK
+114 MG
-125 QVTGTWS
+125 TGTWS

-151 KKHNVMDLL
+151 KKHNVMDLI

-248 LSQNPQITTLFSDY
+248 LSQNPEITTLFSDY

-402 MANTSSLEKQRL
+402 IANTSSLEKQRL
-414 AQATMGHQALRTLP
+414 AQATMGHQALRALP
-428 LMQTVIMGIMI
+428 LTQTVIMGIMI

-535 SSAYSHFSSSGLS
+535 SSAYSHFSSSGLG

-637 ADVQAESALHGYNS
+637 SDVQAESALHGYNS

-672 TTTGADTTDSSQDS
+672 TTTGADTTESSQDS

-776 RESNDSRHDT
+776 R
-786 SSQAAKDF
+786 
-794 KEASDYFTS
+794 
-803 RKTTTSGNITD
+803 
-814 NNASS
+814 
-819 RVDQFAASLSSAKN
+819 
-833 SYDQY
+833 
-838 TSSRTRSHEYSEMA
+838 
-852 SRTES
+852 
-857 MTGQMN
+857 
-863 ENLTQQFANF
+863 
-873 VQHRAPQDAEAI
+873 
-885 LTNTSSPEIA
+885 
-895 AQREALAREFVK
+895 
-907 EQVEPRVDAAYQQ
+907 
-920 GRESIGQNMAG
+920 
-931 VSGGGDNGS
+931 
-940 VMADYR
+940 
-946 QNSGRIDAMTQ
+946 
-957 DAGIKDNVDQKV
+957 
-969 GGMITE
+969 
-975 NKQQQQETR
+975 
-984 ENIQRQGAE
+984 
-993 VKNENTEMEKDHKTK
+993 
-1008 ANEFKGDYNERKSKV
+1008 
-1023 KSLPGADSPT
+1023 
-1033 ELEAKA
+1033 
-1039 AKIQKDYLDGKR
+1039 

>member
-1 MKAMFFLICIAFS
+1 MLEIYAIA
-14 TFSGRAAADPSCEG
+14 GGDWLRGNLNAIAA
-28 RFVNPITDVCWRCI
+28 F
-42 FPLSLGSVQV
+42 
-52 GKGDLPDTSNPGSPL
+52 
-67 QLCPAPPPLFVRPG
+67 
-81 LAIGYWEPMAMTDV
+81 
-95 SRSPGCMVNLGG
+95 
-107 FSINLGK
+107 
-114 TGMGTARKDDK
+114 MGTS
-125 QVTGTWS
+125 TWS

-151 KKHNVMDLL
+151 KKHNVMDLI

-203 ASLTTRVGNALIQSY
+203 ASLTTRAGNALIQSY

-322 LALDTQTGGKTWNY
+322 LVLDTQTGGKTWNY

-672 TTTGADTTDSSQDS
+672 TTTGADTTESSQDS

-993 VKNENTEMEKDHKTK
+993 VKNENAEMEKDHKTK

>member
-1 MKAMFFLICIAFS
+1 
-14 TFSGRAAADPSCEG
+14 
-28 RFVNPITDVCWRCI
+28 
-42 FPLSLGSVQV
+42 
-52 GKGDLPDTSNPGSPL
+52 
-67 QLCPAPPPLFVRPG
+67 
-81 LAIGYWEPMAMTDV
+81 
-95 SRSPGCMVNLGG
+95 
-107 FSINLGK
+107 
-114 TGMGTARKDDK
+114 
-125 QVTGTWS
+125 
-132 TIEKMCIAISVLI
+132 
-145 VAGNWV
+145 
-151 KKHNVMDLL
+151 
-160 GWVFSL
+160 
-166 TLVSMLVVIRTP
+166 MLVVIRTP

-414 AQATMGHQALRTLP
+414 AQATMGHQALRALP
-428 LMQTVIMGIMI
+428 LMQTVIMGLMI

-463 FALIWLQTWPLLFAI
+463 FALIWLQTWPLLFSI

-661 QFGTNKGNSAS
+661 QFGTNKGNSTS
-672 TTTGADTTDSSQDS
+672 TTTGADTTESSQDS

-715 DDSAKSTQ
+715 DKSTK
-723 GVDLYGS
+723 GAVSGEIYGG

-738 LFGKLGKWGTGL
+738 LAGKLGKLATGF
-750 SAEAGV
+750 SAEGGF
-756 KGSAGWTHSSGN
+756 KGSVALSGTSGS
-768 TDNVGTSG
+768 TDSTTESG
-776 RESNDSRHDT
+776 RESHDSRHDT

-838 TSSRTRSHEYSEMA
+838 TTSRTRSHEYSEMA

-857 MTGQMN
+857 MSGQMN

-940 VMADYR
+940 VMADYG

-957 DAGIKDNVDQKV
+957 DAGIKDNVGQKV
-969 GGMITE
+969 DGMIAE
-975 NKQQQQETR
+975 NKQQHKETR
-984 ENIQRQGAE
+984 ENIQQQGVE
-993 VKNENTEMEKDHKTK
+993 VKKENAELENDHKTK
-1008 ANEFKGDYNERKSKV
+1008 GNDFKNTYNNKKESQTK
-1023 KSLPGADSPT
+1023 LPGADT
-1033 ELEAKA
+1033 TKELLDKA
-1039 AKIQKDYLDGKR
+1039 RKLENETSKR

>member
-1 MKAMFFLICIAFS
+1 MLEIYAIA
-14 TFSGRAAADPSCEG
+14 GGDWLRGNLNAIAA
-28 RFVNPITDVCWRCI
+28 F
-42 FPLSLGSVQV
+42 
-52 GKGDLPDTSNPGSPL
+52 
-67 QLCPAPPPLFVRPG
+67 
-81 LAIGYWEPMAMTDV
+81 
-95 SRSPGCMVNLGG
+95 
-107 FSINLGK
+107 
-114 TGMGTARKDDK
+114 MGTS
-125 QVTGTWS
+125 TWS

-151 KKHNVMDLL
+151 KKHNVMDLI

-588 SRQLANGGMSTQT
+588 SRQLANGGISTQT
-601 RDGSMVWDSGGAMS
+601 RDGSMVWDSSGAMS

-651 SVTSAWNSLQ
+651 GVTSAWNSLQ

-672 TTTGADTTDSSQDS
+672 TTTGADTTESSQDS

>member
-1 MKAMFFLICIAFS
+1 MLEIYAIA
-14 TFSGRAAADPSCEG
+14 GGDWLRGNLNAIAA
-28 RFVNPITDVCWRCI
+28 F
-42 FPLSLGSVQV
+42 
-52 GKGDLPDTSNPGSPL
+52 
-67 QLCPAPPPLFVRPG
+67 
-81 LAIGYWEPMAMTDV
+81 
-95 SRSPGCMVNLGG
+95 
-107 FSINLGK
+107 
-114 TGMGTARKDDK
+114 MGTS
-125 QVTGTWS
+125 TWS

-151 KKHNVMDLL
+151 KKHNVMDLI

-203 ASLTTRVGNALIQSY
+203 ASLTTRAGNALIQSY

-322 LALDTQTGGKTWNY
+322 LVLDTQTGGKTWNY

-672 TTTGADTTDSSQDS
+672 TTTGADTTESSQDS

-907 EQVEPRVDAAYQQ
+907 AQVEPKVDGAYQQ